1 MLSFENF
8 FQLLY
13 VFAASSTGFLHEASH
28 DRYCGGHFNPDEKSD
43 ENQAVIAPLL
53 GSLFT
58 LDVRSGD
65 PNLFPALNSA
75 GIAVNPSF
83 IEAHHV
89 PGFKIKY
96 EQLEG
101 DGCPIAEL
109 SFVGK

>member
-1 MLSFENF
+1 MTIFL
-8 FQLLY
+8 QLLY

-28 DRYCGGHFNPDEKSD
+28 DRYCGGHFNPEEKSD